1 MNANHLQD
9 EEIRRLRWQC
19 RRGMLELDVALL
31 RFLDED
37 YRSLDTVQRATF
49 SRLLEAQDQTLHG
62 WLMGRDQPE
71 EADVQRLVARIR
83 AFGRD
88 AQPSPRLNP

>member
-1 MNANHLQD
+1 MTANHLQD

-37 YRSLDTVQRATF
+37 YSSLDTLEQATF

-71 EADVQRLVARIR
+71 EADVQQLVARIR
-83 AFGRD
+83 AFGR
-88 AQPSPRLNP
+88 AGQRSPV

>member
-1 MNANHLQD
+1 MTNHHLQD

-37 YRSLDTVQRATF
+37 FPTLDAVEQATF
-49 SRLLEAQDQTLHG
+49 SRLLEAEDQTLHG
-62 WLMGRDQPE
+62 WLMGRTLPE

-83 AFGRD
+83 AFGREG
-88 AQPSPRLNP
+88 QPSPV

>member
-1 MNANHLQD
+1 MTANHLQD

-37 YRSLDTVQRATF
+37 FRTLDADEQATF
-49 SRLLEAQDQTLHG
+49 SRMLEAQDQTLHG
-62 WLMGRDQPE
+62 WLMGRTQPE

-83 AFGRD
+83 AFGRE
-88 AQPSPRLNP
+88 